1 MDKKK
6 QTGMKVRF
14 NKSTRH
20 VAWIGITA
28 FILAGLLQISPG
40 VALSQSVTL
49 KFATTIP
56 PSNPIVIE
64 VFEPWAKKVN
74 EASNGTVN
82 IQVIS
87 GPTLANPSN
96 VWERTV
102 SGVTEIG
109 FGIHGAV
116 GLPFPKSTISSLPFV
131 VDDLATGSIGLWR
144 LYEKGLIADEHKDV
158 KVLALVVTPGSLIV
172 SKKPITSLEDMKGL
186 KLRAAN
192 KMVADIITALGG
204 TPIAVPAPETYQALQ
219 HGVVSGSV
227 AGWVL
232 VNNFKLY
239 EVVNYHLEGVALGEP
254 SGFVVMN
261 RQAYDKLPPKAK
273 EALDRFSGE
282 PFSRDYGAWFKMDAA
297 RGRQRVASL
306 PNQHIMTLTAQEK
319 ERWKKALEP
328 VVKDW
333 VAKTPNGAQILET
346 YRAEMKKVSP

>member
-6 QTGMKVRF
+6 QMVML
-14 NKSTRH
+14 
-20 VAWIGITA
+20 WICVLV
-28 FILAGLLQISPG
+28 LAGLTGFGPG
-40 VALSQSVTL
+40 AALSQPVTL

-56 PSNPIVIE
+56 PSNPIVTE

-74 EASNGTVN
+74 EASNGTLV

-87 GPTLANPSN
+87 GPTLANPAN

-102 SGVTEIG
+102 SGVTDIG

-116 GLPFPKSTISSLPFV
+116 GVPFPKSTVSSLPFV
-131 VDDLATGSIGLWR
+131 VDDLTAGSVGLWR
-144 LYEKGLIADEHKDV
+144 LYEKGLIADEHKDI
-158 KVLALVVTPGSLIV
+158 KPLALVVTPGSLVV
-172 SKKPITSLEDMKGL
+172 SKKPITSLEDMKGM

-192 KMVADIITALGG
+192 KIVADIITALGG
-204 TPIAVPAPETYQALQ
+204 TPIAVPAPETYQALLY
-219 HGVVSGSV
+219 GVVTGSV

-239 EVVNYHLEGVALGEP
+239 EVVNYHLEGVPLGEP

-261 RQAYDKLPPKAK
+261 RQSYDKLPPKAK
-273 EALDRFSGE
+273 EALDKFSGE
-282 PFSRDYGAWFKMDAA
+282 VFSREYGAWFKMDAA

-306 PNQHIMTLTAQEK
+306 PNQHMMTLTDKEK

-328 VVKDW
+328 MVQDW
-333 VAKTPNGAQILET
+333 VAKTPNGAKILET
-346 YRAEMKKVSP
+346 YRAEMKKAGQ